1 MIDTVLGEIAEQLN
15 QHLRRRFPSGE
26 DRVLLS
32 DLRDAETGGG
42 QLLLFLAGVECGS
55 YARLLKQQI
64 GQPIGQGPEPGTPDD
79 GEPLALSLLMMCA
92 ANSAAGHYRE
102 GLALLSA
109 AIDFFHRRPVLDRNN
124 APTLDVRIE
133 RLLLSIENLSSA
145 EMHSLWA
152 ILSGRYLPSVLYRV
166 RLVGA
171 AGPAGHARHGTVRR
185 SDGRELS

>member
-15 QHLRRRFPSGE
+15 QHLSRRFPGAE

-32 DLRDAETGGG
+32 DLRDSETGGG
-42 QLLLFLAGVECGS
+42 QLLLFLAGVECAS

-79 GEPLALSLLMMCA
+79 GEPLELSLLMMCA
-92 ANSAAGHYRE
+92 ANSAAGQYRE
-102 GLALLSA
+102 GLAMLSE
-109 AIDFFHRRPVLDRNN
+109 AIDFFHCRPVLDRSN
-124 APTLDVRIE
+124 APTLDMRIE

-152 ILSGRYLPSVLYRV
+152 ILSGCYLPSVLYRV

-171 AGPAGHARHGTVRR
+171 AGPASHARRGTVRR